1 MSYLP
6 KCIDLRVVRSNKKE
20 RTITIRKEY
29 DDNSA
34 VFYKSCKLPSV
45 EFRYYTQN
53 ATYGDLAAF
62 LKSDDYVE
70 IGYTAPNR
78 K

>member
-1 MSYLP
+1 MSDLP

-34 VFYKSCKLPSV
+34 VLYRSCTLHPA
-45 EFRYYTQN
+45 EFRYYTQD
-53 ATYGDLAAF
+53 ATYGDLVSF

>member
-1 MSYLP
+1 MSNLP

-34 VFYKSCKLPSV
+34 VLYRSCRLSPAD
-45 EFRYYTQN
+45 FRYYTEFAN
-53 ATYGDLAAF
+53 YGDLAYF
-62 LKSDDYVE
+62 LKTEEYVE
-70 IGYTAPNR
+70 LKHIVPNR
-78 K
+78 N

>member
-1 MSYLP
+1 MCKLP

-29 DDNSA
+29 DDNSS
-34 VFYKSCKLPSV
+34 VLYRSCSLHPA

-53 ATYGDLAAF
+53 ATYGDLVSF
-62 LKSDDYVE
+62 LKSDYYVE
-70 IGYTAPNR
+70 IGYTAPYR